1 MKKLCCIMLSVLSM
15 LFLLSGC
22 ENGNNAEYSQTFFAM
37 NTFAEITAYGN
48 EAEDACSE
56 IQDSVAE
63 MEKLWSVTD
72 ENSEIFALN
81 HGARTE
87 VSPMTAEIVSFALEM
102 SQKTGGALDPTVY
115 PVLAAWGFT
124 TGENRVPSEEEIA
137 ELLKLVG
144 YEKAAVSGNRIT
156 LEDGMMLD
164 LGAVAKG
171 YATARAAEIL
181 SKHGVKSALVN
192 FGGNVL
198 AYGSKPDGSDWK
210 IGVKDPVGDGIV
222 GTLSLSDKT
231 AVTSGKYKRFFTA
244 PDGTVYGHIIDPK
257 TGYPA
262 DNDLLSAT
270 IIAEDGALCD
280 ALSTALFVMGK
291 NPAESYWRAV
301 GGFDMIL
308 ITKDGEIIITEG
320 IEKNFRLTGNFSL
333 SVIR

>member
-1 MKKLCCIMLSVLSM
+1 MKKLCGIALIA

-22 ENGNNAEYSQTFFAM
+22 ENVNNTEYSSTFFAM
-37 NTFAEITAYGN
+37 NTFAEVTAYGN
-48 EAEDACSE
+48 DAEAACSE

-63 MEKLWSVTD
+63 MERLWSVTD
-72 ENSEIFALN
+72 ENSEIFELN
-81 HGARTE
+81 HGKRSK
-87 VSPMTAEIVSFALEM
+87 VSPMTANIVSFALE
-102 SQKTGGALDPTVY
+102 QARKTGGALDPTIY

-124 TGENRVPSEEEIA
+124 TDENRVPSAEEIS

-144 YEKAAVSGNRIT
+144 YEKVAVSGNEIT
-156 LEDGMMLD
+156 LEEGMMLD

-210 IGVKDPVGDGIV
+210 IGVKDPADDGIV
-222 GTLSLSDKT
+222 GILSISDKT

-270 IIAEDGALCD
+270 IIASDGALCD
-280 ALSTALFVMGK
+280 AMSTAIFVMGK
-291 NPAESYWRAV
+291 NSAEGFWRAV

-320 IEKNFRLTGNFSL
+320 IEKDFRLTGDLRL

>member
-1 MKKLCCIMLSVLSM
+1 MKKLCCTALAFLTA

-22 ENGNNAEYSQTFFAM
+22 ENVNFTEYSSTFFAM

-48 EAEDACSE
+48 EAESACSE
-56 IQDSVAE
+56 IQDSIAE
-63 MEKLWSVTD
+63 MERLWSVTD

-81 HGARTE
+81 HGKRSE

-102 SQKTGGALDPTVY
+102 SQKTGGALDPTIY

-124 TGENRVPSEEEIA
+124 TDENRVPSDEEIS

-144 YEKAAVSGNRIT
+144 YEKAAVSGNEIT

-181 SKHGVKSALVN
+181 SQHGVKSALVN

-210 IGVKDPVGDGIV
+210 IGVKDPADDGIV
-222 GTLSLSDKT
+222 GIISISDKT

-270 IIAEDGALCD
+270 IIAEDGAFCD
-280 ALSTALFVMGK
+280 AMSTAIFVMGK
-291 NPAESYWRAV
+291 SSAEDFWRAV

-320 IEKNFRLTGNFSL
+320 IEKDFRLTGDLRL